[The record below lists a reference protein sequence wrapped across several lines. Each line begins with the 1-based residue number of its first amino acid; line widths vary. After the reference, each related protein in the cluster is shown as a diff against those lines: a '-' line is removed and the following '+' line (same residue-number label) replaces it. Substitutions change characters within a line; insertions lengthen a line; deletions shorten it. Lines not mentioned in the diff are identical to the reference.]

1 MGDSKEL
8 SLGRV
13 LKDLREAK
21 MLSLRDVE
29 REKAISNAYLSQL
42 EKDSI
47 EKPSPHILYKLAEL
61 YGASYD
67 YLMQKAGY
75 FVPTQQQR
83 GGRKQQVRSFA
94 LSALE
99 NLSREEEEALV
110 EYLAFLRTRSRK
122 KK

>member
-29 REKAISNAYLSQL
+29 RERGISNAYLSQL

-47 EKPSPHILYKLAEL
+47 EKPSPHILHKLAES
-61 YGASYD
+61 YGASYE

-75 FVPTQQQR
+75 YIPTEQRR
-83 GGRKQQVRSFA
+83 GGPKQQIRSFA
-94 LSALE
+94 LSALD

-110 EYLAFLRTRSRK
+110 EYLAFLRTRKRK